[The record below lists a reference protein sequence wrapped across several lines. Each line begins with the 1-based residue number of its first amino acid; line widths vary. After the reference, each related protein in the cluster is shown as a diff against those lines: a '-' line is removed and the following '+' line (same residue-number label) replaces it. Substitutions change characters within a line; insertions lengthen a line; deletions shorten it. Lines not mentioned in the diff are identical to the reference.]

1 MIILFLYFWMK
12 SHYWSL
18 EIFFLH
24 KVTLWKKA
32 ISNGHIL
39 TWKVYRRKWK
49 KEGRSWHQSI
59 QYKKTM
65 RDQMNELHR
74 TVDLFD
80 HLRPE
85 TTMIE
90 STCGS
95 SVDLVWRI
103 IQSIDYYFTHQVP
116 NSWDSHRI
124 LDRQCY
130 AFCSH
135 DAQCK
140 WSKNSCNRNKMEN

>member
-1 MIILFLYFWMK
+1 MK

-24 KVTLWKKA
+24 KVTLWKNA
-32 ISNGHIL
+32 IPNGHIL